1 MNKITILPVNK
12 EELLEQRERGIT
24 QTSFKS
30 EYILF
35 CCIRDGA
42 VELLKQGIDDYF
54 SQPMIMGRMSGNN
67 LRQIQYWAVATISVA
82 VHYAIL
88 GNFDE
93 TEAFTMSDEVIRKVD
108 VCSDSDEIFML
119 IKEKALILCEK
130 VRENNINQAGISLTP
145 VIRKALHF
153 IHNNIFTKIKLD
165 DISSYCGVS
174 SGYVSKEFKKQTGMN
189 FSEYVVRE
197 KTKQAKIMLLDDISY
212 SDICYRLGFCSE
224 SHFIACFVKVEG
236 ITPKKYK
243 LQML

>member
-1 MNKITILPVNK
+1 MKNITILPVNK
-12 EELLEQRERGIT
+12 DELLEQRERGIT

-42 VELLKQGIDDYF
+42 VELLKEGIDDYF
-54 SQPMIMGRMSGNN
+54 SHPMIMGRMSGNN

-88 GNFDE
+88 GNLDE

-108 VCSDSDEIFML
+108 NCSDSEEIFQL
-119 IKEKALILCEK
+119 IKEKALVLCQK
-130 VRENNINQAGISLTP
+130 VKENNINHTGITLTP
-145 VIRKALHF
+145 VIRKTLHF
-153 IHNNIFTKIKLD
+153 IHNNIFTKITLN
-165 DISSYCGVS
+165 DISSFCNVS
-174 SGYVSKEFKKQTGMN
+174 SGYISKEFKRQTGIN
-189 FSEYVVRE
+189 ISEYIVRE
-197 KTKQAKIMLLDDISY
+197 KTKQAKIMLLDDFTY
-212 SDICYRLGFCSE
+212 SDISYRLGFCSE